1 MDLTFSRNEEEI
13 QWGTRLIEGEIL
25 VDSNELTHIIE
36 LGADDEEVKRRAS
49 SLMIKPHSGIVFSK
63 WERTERNKPKPVKLD
78 ADGQPI
84 EEEEEEPENLE
95 ELIAAGLKGPLKE
108 TEMVARI
115 CDSEALFG
123 REIEYYNMRE
133 RNIFDEL
140 IVKLFESTYIR
151 VDIAG
156 LTPIELTDTVLIK
169 MKPIAAEPLRP
180 IAKIIEDGAGDFKSL
195 LT

>member
-1 MDLTFSRNEEEI
+1 M
-13 QWGTRLIEGEIL
+13 
-25 VDSNELTHIIE
+25 
-36 LGADDEEVKRRAS
+36 
-49 SLMIKPHSGIVFSK
+49 
-63 WERTERNKPKPVKLD
+63 
-78 ADGQPI
+78 
-84 EEEEEEPENLE
+84 E

-156 LTPIELTDTVLIK
+156 LTPIELTDTVLIE